1 MDELQ
6 LPLFPDRIRQVLNG
20 LDRFI
25 LRLAGKPQ
33 NSFFLVLLLIFF
45 VNGFRSSETDYF
57 HLSQSP
63 FEPYWGAAY
72 VQDSIFLPL
81 SAYYLGLNQSQ
92 IQFDTYTVCAF
103 ILALLVVYIFG
114 YRRFRPELPLFLGL
128 TLAASPVSLVAF
140 AWPGMPDAFTV
151 LFSVIVVF
159 SNSIIILFFAALL
172 GVSNHPQFVFIAIA
186 IGILR
191 LAAREKDFKVL
202 HAVALTLGIIMGF
215 GLVQAFLSYH
225 QIHIEPSRIQ
235 LIFEEDLSFWLESKI
250 IEAPLGLFSLY
261 RGLWFVL
268 PVCLLYGFS
277 RNKPYYITFLG
288 LQFAA
293 AGLTLFVLD
302 TTRIFSLLTIGTIL
316 HGVAFTYN
324 SIEKEY
330 RQSMRWLL
338 AVLFIAA
345 MFLPN
350 YVMIMGQMYTAPTSL
365 IPYFIFSLIFLG

>member
-1 MDELQ
+1 MNELQ
-6 LPLFPDRIRQVLNG
+6 PPLFPDQIRQVLSA

-25 LRLAGKPQ
+25 LRLADKPH
-33 NSFFLVLLLIFF
+33 NSFFFVLLLIFF

-63 FEPYWGAAY
+63 FEQYWGAAY

-92 IQFDTYTVCAF
+92 IQFDIYTVCAF
-103 ILALLVVYIFG
+103 ILALVFVYIFG
-114 YRRFRPELPLFLGL
+114 HRRYRPELPLFLGL

-151 LFSVIVVF
+151 LFSAIAVF

-172 GVSNHPQFVFIAIA
+172 GVSNHPQFLFIAIA

-191 LAAREKDFKVL
+191 LAAREKDFKAL
-202 HAVALTLGIIMGF
+202 HAVALILGTITGV

-225 QIHIEPSRIQ
+225 QIRIEPSRLQ

-268 PVCLLYGFS
+268 PICLLYGFS

-330 RQSMRWLL
+330 RESMRWLL
-338 AVLFIAA
+338 AILFIAA